1 MSQVRSLAQAEE
13 YVREAIAFVTG
24 ATPDSFAVTVVPQL
38 PAALADRVAAA
49 KQAAADA
56 EQAQATAA
64 SLSRA
69 VVAELAEAGFNGR
82 ESAVILGLSKQRIS
96 QLAATSDRPRPR
108 RVTRQKVLAPRT
120 PTDPDT
126 ATATRQRRAPPL
138 PGVRCRAAGSTR
150 AGRSLSGPG
159 DLGCGAH
166 TRTGVVVRPRT
177 HRRHPDK

>member
-1 MSQVRSLAQAEE
+1 MKTYTVHAVRVDGWWGLTVPQAPGAVSQVRSLAQAEE
-13 YVREAIAFVTG
+13 YVREAIAFVAG
-24 ATPDSFAVTVVPQL
+24 ADPDSFAVTIVPQL

-96 QLAATSDRPRPR
+96 QLAATRDRSRPR
-108 RVTRQKVLAPRT
+108 RVTGQQVVSPRT

-126 ATATRQRRAPPL
+126 ATT
-138 PGVRCRAAGSTR
+138 AAG
-150 AGRSLSGPG
+150 
-159 DLGCGAH
+159 
-166 TRTGVVVRPRT
+166 
-177 HRRHPDK
+177 HPEQAR